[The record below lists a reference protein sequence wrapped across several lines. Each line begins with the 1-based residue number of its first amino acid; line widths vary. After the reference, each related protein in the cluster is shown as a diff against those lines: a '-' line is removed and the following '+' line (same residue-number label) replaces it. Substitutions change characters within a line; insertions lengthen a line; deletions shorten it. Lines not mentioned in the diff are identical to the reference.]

1 MPTYKFNAI
10 DNTGKK
16 VKDTIDASTLAE
28 ATETIR
34 GQGFFPT
41 NIKEVKESK
50 RKAKERESV
59 ISGKTRRKQS
69 ITIGGV
75 SSKQLFSFTRQLST
89 LINANVPI
97 IRSLNILESQLKP
110 CLLKKSLGAIID
122 DIEDGSSLSDAMSKH
137 KRAFSKIYVNT
148 IKAGEIG
155 GMLDAILVRL
165 ADFLEKMDRLKKK
178 IISALTYPVSVIF
191 IAGAIITGI
200 MMFIIPG
207 FVEMFEDMEIKGG
220 LPVMTLMVMAASNF
234 MVKYWYVL
242 IGVPFGLFI
251 LKKLL
256 SKIRKFRYIMD
267 KMAFKIPIFGKIIN
281 KAVISGFCRTLA
293 TLTSAGVPILEAF
306 INTKDATKNEVL
318 VVAIDRIYDSVRE
331 GGTIGEPLRQ
341 SKITDEI
348 VVNMVE
354 VGEETGELDSMLV
367 KVADNLDAEVDA
379 MVEAMTS
386 LIEPMLIVFLGGAI
400 GFIVIAMFMP
410 MIKMM
415 ESLG

>member
-1 MPTYKFNAI
+1 MPTFKYNAI

-16 VKDTIDASTLAE
+16 VKGAINSSTLAE

-34 GQGFFPT
+34 GRGFFPT

-50 RKAKERESV
+50 KKTKESESAG
-59 ISGKTRRKQS
+59 GKPRRKQG

-110 CLLKKSLGAIID
+110 CLLKKSLGVIID

-137 KRAFSKIYVNT
+137 RRAFSKIYVNT

-155 GMLDAILVRL
+155 GMLDKILLRL

-178 IISALTYPVSVIF
+178 IISALTYPVSVIM
-191 IAGAIITGI
+191 IAGAIIAGI

-207 FVEMFEDMEIKGG
+207 FVVMFEDMEVSGG

-242 IGVPFGLFI
+242 IGVPFGLLI

-256 SKIRKFRYIMD
+256 SKIRKIKYLMD
-267 KMAFKIPIFGKIIN
+267 KASFKIPVFGKIIN
-281 KAVISGFCRTLA
+281 KSVMSGFCRTLA

-306 INTKDATKNEVL
+306 TNTKDATKNEVL
-318 VVAIDRIYDSVRE
+318 VAAINSIYDSVRE
-331 GGTIGEPLRQ
+331 GGTIGDPLRQ

-367 KVADNLDAEVDA
+367 KVADNLDAEVDS
-379 MVEAMTS
+379 MVDAMTS
-386 LIEPMLIVFLGGAI
+386 LIEPLLIVFLGGAI

-415 ESLG
+415 QSLG

>member
-1 MPTYKFNAI
+1 MPIYKYNAI
-10 DNTGKK
+10 DNKGKK
-16 VKDTIDASTLAE
+16 VKDTIDAASLAE

-34 GQGFFPT
+34 GKGLFPS
-41 NIKEVKESK
+41 NIKEVKVSK
-50 RKAKERESV
+50 KKAKEKELAK
-59 ISGKTRRKQS
+59 SGKRKSQG

-97 IRSLNILESQLKP
+97 IRSLDILEDQLKP
-110 CLLKKSLGAIID
+110 CLLKKSLGCIID

-178 IISALTYPVSVIF
+178 IISALTYPVSVIV
-191 IAGAIITGI
+191 IAGVIIVGI
-200 MMFIIPG
+200 MLFIIPG
-207 FVEMFEDMEIKGG
+207 FVKMFDDMEVEGG
-220 LPVMTLMVMAASNF
+220 LPVMTQMVIYASNF
-234 MVKYWYVL
+234 LVKYWYVL
-242 IGVPFGLFI
+242 IGVPIALFI
-251 LKKLL
+251 SAKLL
-256 SKIRKFRYIMD
+256 AKIRKVKYVMD
-267 KMAFKIPIFGKIIN
+267 KMSFKIPIFGSIIN

-306 INTKDATKNEVL
+306 ANTRDASKNEVL
-318 VVAIDRIYDSVRE
+318 VSVIDSIYDSVRE
-331 GGTIGEPLRQ
+331 GGTIGEPLRK
-341 SKITDEI
+341 SKITDAI
-348 VVNMVE
+348 VVNMII
-354 VGEETGELDSMLV
+354 VGEETGEMDSMLV

-379 MVEAMTS
+379 LVDAMTS